1 MGSQK
6 HVAYA
11 MIKPMT
17 LRRINELLSLPHGP
31 DIVEECGYCKD
42 NLLWDFTADFDAST
56 TAGIIVAT
64 DDVSFYCYVI
74 LLDDNACEA
83 GVINDVS
90 KLEYG
95 QTFQFSLN
103 GELYEVVVERED

>member
-1 MGSQK
+1 MEQI
-6 HVAYA
+6 
-11 MIKPMT
+11 IKEIAPCIQNA
-17 LRRINELLSLPHGP
+17 LLQNELSLPHGP

-42 NLLWDFTADFDAST
+42 NLLLEFAADFDAST

-64 DDVSFYCYVI
+64 DGVSFYCYVI

-95 QTFQFSLN
+95 QTFQFFLN
-103 GELYEVVVERED
+103 DELYEAVAERED

>member
-1 MGSQK
+1 MDTQK

-11 MIKPMT
+11 MIKPMA

-31 DIVEECGYCKD
+31 HIVEECGYRKD
-42 NLLWDFTADFDAST
+42 NLLWDFAADFDASRC
-56 TAGIIVAT
+56 AGIIVAT
-64 DDVSFYCYVI
+64 DDMSFYCYAI

-83 GVINDVS
+83 GVINDVG

-103 GELYEVVVERED
+103 DELYEVVVERED